1 MKPSNNPLMRLI
13 NNSSLVSQIVVG
25 LLLGILVAWLVP
37 AQAKLAGLLGSLF
50 VGGLKA
56 VAPVLVFI
64 LVTASIAGHK

>member
-25 LLLGILVAWLVP
+25 LLLGILVAWFAP

-56 VAPVLVFI
+56 VAPVLCLFW
-64 LVTASIAGHK
+64 